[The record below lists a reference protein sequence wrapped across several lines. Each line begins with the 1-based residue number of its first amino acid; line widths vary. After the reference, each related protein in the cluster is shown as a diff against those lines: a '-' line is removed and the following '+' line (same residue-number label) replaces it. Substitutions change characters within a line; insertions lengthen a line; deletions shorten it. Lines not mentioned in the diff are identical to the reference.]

1 MNNTSRPLV
10 LLVMTLALT
19 ITCCNVRFFGI
30 GNDIYEWNFC
40 GIQSVLWEAR
50 PIKTTSVGQSS
61 VGQNCFV
68 MHSVHEPLL
77 LVPFNCHK
85 KRTPYERTP
94 YDLAGLKTLYL
105 LRKTYN
111 LSVASETLW
120 LYSLSLSHVCFFY
133 KAVESSIFNP
143 SRLSQFQRPKKFR
156 DQLVFIISLS
166 LKTKPHI

>member
-1 MNNTSRPLV
+1 MRSSSHQDDLGR
-10 LLVMTLALT
+10 
-19 ITCCNVRFFGI
+19 
-30 GNDIYEWNFC
+30 
-40 GIQSVLWEAR
+40 SV
-50 PIKTTSVGQSS
+50 I
-61 VGQNCFV
+61 GQNFFV
-68 MHSVHEPLL
+68 MRSVHEPLL

-85 KRTPYERTP
+85 KRTPYQRTP

-143 SRLSQFQRPKKFR
+143 SRWSQFQRPKKFR
-156 DQLVFIISLS
+156 DQLVFIISL
-166 LKTKPHI
+166 KTNLIWGTWTVDARADSHLAQYS

>member
-1 MNNTSRPLV
+1 MS
-10 LLVMTLALT
+10 
-19 ITCCNVRFFGI
+19 GI
-30 GNDIYEWNFC
+30 
-40 GIQSVLWEAR
+40 
-50 PIKTTSVGQSS
+50 SVGFKACYEKLVPSRRPRS
-61 VGQNCFV
+61 VSHRSVRIVFV